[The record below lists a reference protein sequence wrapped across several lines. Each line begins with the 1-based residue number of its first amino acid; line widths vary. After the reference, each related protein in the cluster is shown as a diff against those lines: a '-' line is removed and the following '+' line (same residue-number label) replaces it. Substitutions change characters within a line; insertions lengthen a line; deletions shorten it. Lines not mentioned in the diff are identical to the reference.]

1 VVVHGFNLSTWEAE
15 AGGFL
20 SIRTS
25 KAILRN
31 LVSNKQ
37 TNKKNQKTNKQ
48 KRRTVR
54 SAGKTKNVQLRSCM
68 KT

>member
-1 VVVHGFNLSTWEAE
+1 MVVHGFNPSTWEAE

-25 KAILRN
+25 KAILRK
-31 LVSNKQ
+31 LVS
-37 TNKKNQKTNKQ
+37 KKPTKK
-48 KRRTVR
+48 KKGRTVS